1 MLNEKQ
7 LDKIQNQ
14 IDDINQK
21 LIVGNNSVYD
31 DGQLFEQ
38 RNELEYKRN
47 KDNINIRL
55 PQKEKYYYAWQCHIF
70 TCDVMANGYPY
81 KDKERIKKEGIS
93 FNKYSI
99 NIGANQYGDD
109 FKRFSSKEEMLGF
122 VIGYNE
128 AKKRG

>member
-99 NIGANQYGDD
+99 NIGANQYGMI
-109 FKRFSSKEEMLGF
+109 SKGLA
-122 VIGYNE
+122 V
-128 AKKRG
+128 KKKC